1 VLVGASLDEHP
12 IQAACVAAG
21 AQSLHSAIDA
31 PALGHGVVPVS
42 SRSGSSN
49 RSALTLGALGVV
61 YGDIGTS
68 PLYVMKTVFD
78 SANGLTLNP
87 LNLIGIVSLIF
98 WSLMVVV
105 TLKYVTLIMRADNRG
120 EGGIMALLALAV
132 SSVADKPK
140 LRHMLL
146 MSGVFGAALFYG
158 DGVITPAISVL
169 SAVEGLELATPS
181 LTPYVV
187 QITLAILV
195 VLFMMQK
202 RGTAGIGAV
211 FGPVM
216 VAWFLVLGGSGL
228 VHLLEAPAILA
239 ALNPLAGL
247 EFALH
252 HRWLAFVALGSVVLA
267 LTGAEALYA
276 DMGHFG
282 AGPVRLSWFAV
293 VLPALTLNYFGQ
305 GALLLIHPGAL
316 ENPFFRM
323 FPAWALVPMVLLATI
338 ATVIASQAVISGA
351 FSMTKQAIQ
360 LGFLPR
366 MRITHTSSKEVGQ
379 IFVPAV
385 NTALLIAV
393 VAAVVSF
400 RSSTAL
406 GAAYGI
412 AVTGTMMITT
422 FLTFYVLRYAWK
434 FSLWPA
440 LLSTSFFFLIDLVFF
455 SANLLKIVDGG
466 WFPLVIGAIVFVGM
480 VTWARG
486 RELLSESLRADAIE
500 LKPFLDNV
508 LADPPM
514 RAPGTAVFMSTEA
527 ELTPPALLHNLKH
540 NNVLHE
546 SNLFVTVHTEEVP
559 RVPLRERASAVM
571 LCEGCW
577 TVTLKFG
584 FKNDQDVPAA
594 LAILQEQG
602 IELDPMTTSYFLSRS
617 TIVPSL
623 GGGMAPWREKLY
635 ASMHRNASAAADFL
649 NLPPNR
655 VVELGTK
662 VLI

>member
-1 VLVGASLDEHP
+1 M
-12 IQAACVAAG
+12 
-21 AQSLHSAIDA
+21 
-31 PALGHGVVPVS
+31 S
-42 SRSGSSN
+42 SKSGSS
-49 RSALTLGALGVV
+49 SFATLSLGALGVV

-78 SANGLTLNP
+78 KANGLTLNP
-87 LNLIGIVSLIF
+87 ANLIGVVSLIF
-98 WSLMVVV
+98 WSMMVVV
-105 TLKYVTLIMRADNRG
+105 TLKYVTLIMRADNHG
-120 EGGIMALLALAV
+120 EGGIMALLALAA

-140 LRHMLL
+140 LRHILL

-187 QITLAILV
+187 QITLVVLV
-195 VLFMMQK
+195 VLFMLQK

-216 VAWFLVLGGSGL
+216 VVWFAVLAGSGL

-247 EFALH
+247 KFALQ

-282 AGPVRLSWFAV
+282 RKPIQLAWFAL
-293 VLPALTLNYFGQ
+293 VLPALSLNYFGQ
-305 GALLLIHPGAL
+305 GALLLAHPGAL

-323 FPAWALVPMVLLATI
+323 FPQWALVPMVLLATI

-366 MRITHTSSKEVGQ
+366 MRITHTSAKEVGQ
-379 IFVPAV
+379 IYVPAV

-393 VAAVVSF
+393 IAAVVGF

-440 LLSTSFFFLIDLVFF
+440 LLATGFFFLIDLTFF

-466 WFPLVIGAIVFVGM
+466 WFPLAVGAIAFVGM

-486 RELLSESLRADAIE
+486 RELLSESLRAEAIE
-500 LKPFLDNV
+500 LKPFLKSV
-508 LADPPM
+508 LTDPPM
-514 RAPGTAVFMSTEA
+514 RVPGTAVFMNGEA
-527 ELTPPALLHNLKH
+527 DLTPTALLHNLKH

-546 SNLFVTVHTEEVP
+546 TNLFVTVNTLDVP
-559 RVPLRERASAVM
+559 WVPFAQRARAEL
-571 LCEGCW
+571 LCKGCW
-577 TVTLKFG
+577 AVTLRFG
-584 FKNDQDVPAA
+584 FKNDLDVPAA
-594 LAILQEQG
+594 LELLKG
-602 IELDPMTTSYFLSRS
+602 HGFGLDPMSTSYFLSRA
-617 TIVPSL
+617 TVVPTL
-623 GGGMAPWREKLY
+623 GGGMVPWREKLF
-635 ASMHRNASAAADFL
+635 ANMHRNAASAADFL

-662 VLI
+662 VQI